1 MVKPIIDSETFA
13 ARLRDDLPRG
23 LDPIRDIGGG
33 ERGVR
38 SRWLTPHEMSG
49 DQWQA
54 RDGVLLGYGDGRVI
68 GWNDNRHMLTIAGS
82 RAGKGV
88 SLIIPN
94 LLFYTGSVFVI
105 DPKGENAART
115 AKRRGNGTAGGKPGL
130 QQDVHVLDPFGE
142 SRLHDLA
149 AFNPLDALDVTSEM
163 IVEDVGLFAE
173 ALITHPERGERHW
186 TESAQALIR
195 ALILVVMS
203 DPRFA
208 DRRNLITV
216 RRLLLLTDDAIEKAR
231 VSPASDDLLSGHE
244 ALLRILASQD
254 GFPFSY
260 ICRGVGEQ
268 IAAMGGNE
276 RGSVLSTA
284 RTQTQWLD
292 SPKMAK
298 VLERSDFDLADLKR
312 RKTTIYL
319 CLPAARM
326 ATHAR
331 WLRLMIL
338 MALNMMERVKVKL
351 EQPVLF
357 VLDEF
362 PVLGYVEAIEKAA
375 GLMAG
380 FGVKLWPIVQ
390 NVGQLKQHY
399 THSWETFFANAGI
412 VTSFGV
418 GDSETLKVLS
428 NYLGHT
434 HIDEQSSSNASWDS
448 VNKGS
453 PLFREDR
460 KAAPLLADH
469 ELRLA
474 FSRKKRRLLIFN
486 VEEYPAVAQ
495 RFIYHDDELFDG
507 LFDHDPDHEAVA

>member
-1 MVKPIIDSETFA
+1 MVKPIIDSETFS
-13 ARLRDDLPRG
+13 ARLREDLPRG
-23 LDPIRDIGGG
+23 LDPIRDTGGG

-38 SRWLTPHEMSG
+38 SRWLAPEEMST
-49 DQWQA
+49 DEWQA
-54 RDGVLLGYGDGRVI
+54 RDGVLLGYCDGRVI

-82 RAGKGV
+82 RSGKGV

-115 AKRRGNGTAGGKPGL
+115 AKRRGEGTLGGKPGL

-142 SRLHDLA
+142 SQLQDLA
-149 AFNPLDALDVTSEM
+149 AFNPLRALDVKSEM

-203 DPRFA
+203 DLRFA
-208 DRRNLITV
+208 KRRNLITV
-216 RRLLLLTDDAIEKAR
+216 RRLLLLTDEAIENAR
-231 VSPASDDLLSGHE
+231 ISPASDDLLSGHE
-244 ALLRILASQD
+244 ALLRILASQEE
-254 GFPFSY
+254 FPFSY

-268 IAAMGGNE
+268 ISAMGDNE

-298 VLERSDFDLADLKR
+298 VLERSDFDLDDLKR
-312 RKTTIYL
+312 KKTTIYL
-319 CLPAARM
+319 CLPATRM

-399 THSWETFFANAGI
+399 AHSWETFFANAGI

-434 HIDEQSSSNASWDS
+434 HIDEQTSSGASWDS
-448 VNKGS
+448 ANKGS
-453 PLFREDR
+453 PSFREDR

-474 FSRKKRRLLIFN
+474 LSRKKRRLLIFN
-486 VEEYPAVAQ
+486 VEEYPAVVQ
-495 RFIYHDDELFDG
+495 RFIYHDDEMFDG
-507 LFDHDPDHEAVA
+507 LFDRDPDHEVRP